1 MSRFL
6 KRLFGKGGFDVQ
18 GNIERLKNNQPP
30 LYELPL
36 DLANPLMDCMLERSY
51 LEDVSERK
59 EFNVVSMPDWEDVDW
74 LRLDRLPVSPLR
86 IDDYDLLSRWQG
98 VLSSLHAWNQK
109 LIFLLQRQR
118 GETHLYIGIQGNFR
132 QEAVKRCQCAF
143 YSSMPG
149 IELHLLD
156 GCAPD
161 EEMKARNIEEIR
173 KIRRQINCS
182 VCGGAVTG
190 IPSFRKNTQ
199 FGVLQTLDKLAFGF
213 KNTNGMDSIYS
224 LIVIAEPLQDVQIT
238 DMISKYQQLGS
249 EIHTEVARHV
259 TENSSGTYSEGSFT
273 AVNVGAGIGVGQ
285 GTSGPMTELLQT
297 LVMLSN
303 PVTAATEGAKQAFRA
318 VLNSVNVGFSRGIST
333 NNSVTYGQSV
343 AKDYLNKFAQYT
355 ELLTD
360 RHCERLRSGRD
371 IGFWNA
377 GVYVLADTMDNVD
390 LVTGMLR
397 SVYSGDYTR
406 VEPIRTH
413 IFHSDN
419 ALATIKSF
427 NLVPIIHPEANEYVE
442 DKEEWHILG
451 KTYQYVSTPVNTE
464 ELSLFTS
471 LPRKDV
477 PGIRFVKNVARFAN
491 NPGKDGGREDLIGL
505 GSIVDTGMVQSNQYT
520 ISLNSLVRHSL
531 IVGSTGCG
539 KTTTCKTLINA
550 VLDKQKPVLI
560 IEPAKDEWVRW
571 AIRQNEEID
580 RMDISE
586 EEKKK
591 RRIVIF
597 EPGLSLFEGTRLSN
611 LRLNPFQPAAIAGAP
626 IDMQTRCEKI
636 TSLIN
641 ATLPTGDILPVIMD
655 EALYAYLKEKV
666 EDFEEEEMEQLLKY
680 PLLEGALSVAKRIL
694 SERGY
699 EQRVTDSFVAA
710 LETRFKY
717 LTRGKRGKILNEY
730 TSTSY
735 EVLFGRNC
743 VINLSKIPNAK
754 DKALI
759 MSMLLLSL
767 YEYRIS
773 AYTYDE
779 EYRRKAQSNELM
791 HLTVIEEAHNVLAR
805 PAAALEG
812 SGNPQQVVADLFSN
826 MLSEIRSLG
835 EGFMIIDQV
844 PTKLIPDVIKNTNYK
859 ICHRMTAVDD
869 CAVMAQ
875 SLALREDQKGI
886 IPTLEQGN
894 IIIAGDL
901 DDAASWVK
909 VTKPNINL

>member
-1 MSRFL
+1 MSSFI
-6 KRLFGKGGFDVQ
+6 KRLFGCNQFDVQ
-18 GNIERLKNNQPP
+18 ANLDRLKDNQRPI
-30 LYELPL
+30 YELPL
-36 DLANPLMDCMLERSY
+36 DLANPLMDYMLERSY
-51 LEDVSERK
+51 LEEVSQRSD
-59 EFNVVSMPDWEDVDW
+59 FNVVTMPTYENMGW

-98 VLSSLHAWNQK
+98 VLSSLHAWRQK
-109 LIFLLQRQR
+109 IIFLLQRR
-118 GETHLYIGIQGNFR
+118 NGETHLYVGVQGLNTD
-132 QEAVKRCQCAF
+132 ECVKKSKSALV
-143 YSSMPG
+143 SSMPG
-149 IELHLLD
+149 IDLHYLD
-156 GCAPD
+156 GQGD
-161 EEMKARNIEEIR
+161 LREIM
-173 KIRRQINCS
+173 QINKQINNS
-182 VCGGAVTG
+182 VCGGAITG

-213 KNTNGMDSIYS
+213 KNVNGLDANYS
-224 LIVIAEPLQDVQIT
+224 LIVVAEPLNDVQIT
-238 DMISKYQQLGS
+238 DIISKFQQLGS
-249 EIHTEVARHV
+249 EIHTEVMRHV
-259 TENSSGTYSEGSFT
+259 TESTSHTYSEGSYTGVNTGMGFGIGEGSVGVLSRLAQVAAYT
-273 AVNVGAGIGVGQ
+273 ADPISLGAGVAFKAILNAIGM
-285 GTSGPMTELLQT
+285 SG
-297 LVMLSN
+297 N
-303 PVTAATEGAKQAFRA
+303 I
-318 VLNSVNVGFSRGIST
+318 GFSRSLST
-333 NNSVTYGQSV
+333 SNSVTYGQSV

-355 ELLTD
+355 EQVTD
-360 RHCERLRSGRD
+360 KHCERLRFGRD

-377 GVYVLADTMDNVD
+377 GVYILADSQDNVD

-406 VEPIRTH
+406 IEPIRTH
-413 IFHSDN
+413 LFNSSS
-419 ALATIKSF
+419 ALETIKNF
-427 NLVPIIHPEANEYVE
+427 NLVPIINPEANEYAS
-442 DKEEWHILG
+442 DEWHLLG
-451 KTYQYVSTPVNTE
+451 KVYQYISTPVNTE

-491 NPGKDGGREDLIGL
+491 NPGKNTNTDDLVKIGN
-505 GSIVDTGMVQSNQYT
+505 IVDTGIQQSNQYT
-520 ISLNSLVRHSL
+520 ISVNSLVRHSL

-550 VLDKQKPVLI
+550 VLEKKKPVLI

-571 AIRQNEEID
+571 AIKQNEEID
-580 RMDISE
+580 KMNLSQ
-586 EEKKK
+586 EEKEHRK
-591 RRIVIF
+591 IIIF
-597 EPGLSLFEGTRLSN
+597 EPGLTMFEGTKLSN
-611 LRLNPFQPAAIAGAP
+611 LRLNPFQPAAIENAP

-655 EALYAYLKEKV
+655 EALYAYLKEQV
-666 EDFEEEEMEQLLKY
+666 EDFEEEEMKPLAKY
-680 PLLEGALSVAKRIL
+680 PLLEGALSVAKRVL
-694 SERGY
+694 TNRGY

-730 TSTSY
+730 ISTSY
-735 EVLFGRNC
+735 EKLFSRNC

-759 MSMLLLSL
+759 MSMILLSL
-767 YEYRIS
+767 YEYRTS
-773 AYTYDE
+773 AYTYSD
-779 EYRRKAQSNELM
+779 EYRRKAQANQLM

-805 PAAALEG
+805 PNMATEG
-812 SGNPQQVVADLFSN
+812 TGNPQQVVADLFSN

-859 ICHRMTAVDD
+859 ICHRMTAIDD

-886 IPTLEQGN
+886 IPTLEQGHA
-894 IIIAGDL
+894 IIAGDL

-909 VTKPNINL
+909 ISKPNINL

>member
-1 MSRFL
+1 MSNFL

-18 GNIERLKNNQPP
+18 ANMERMRKGQKPI
-30 LYELPL
+30 YELPV
-36 DLANPLMDCMLERSY
+36 DLANPLMDYMLERAY
-51 LEDVSERK
+51 LEDISDRS
-59 EFNVVSMPDWEDVDW
+59 EFNVEPMSALESVGW

-98 VLSSLHAWNQK
+98 VLSSLHAWQQK
-109 LIFLLQRQR
+109 LIFLLQRR
-118 GETHLYIGIQGNFR
+118 NGETHLYIGVQGTNTT
-132 QEAVKRCQCAF
+132 ECIKKCKCALVT
-143 YSSMPG
+143 SMPG
-149 IELHLLD
+149 IDLHELEKAD
-156 GCAPD
+156 
-161 EEMKARNIEEIR
+161 MKEFLAISNQIAFAR
-173 KIRRQINCS
+173 
-182 VCGGAVTG
+182 CGGAVTG

-213 KNTNGMDSIYS
+213 KNVNGADANYS
-224 LIVIAEPLQDVQIT
+224 LLVVAEPLKDAQIT
-238 DMISKYQQLGS
+238 DIINKFQQLGS
-249 EIHTEVARHV
+249 EIHAEVTRHV
-259 TENSSGTYSEGSFT
+259 TESTSHSYSEGSFT
-273 AVNVGAGIGVGQ
+273 GVSGGFGFGLGQ
-285 GTSGPMTELLQT
+285 GNLGPLTSMVMGALLAA
-297 LVMLSN
+297 N
-303 PVTAATEGAKQAFRA
+303 PAALAAKHTIGAFLQAMG
-318 VLNSVNVGFSRGIST
+318 VQGNIGFSRGLST
-333 NNSVTYGQSV
+333 SNSVTYGQSV

-355 ELLTD
+355 ELMTD
-360 RHCERLRSGRD
+360 KHCERLRSGRD

-377 GVYVLADTMDNVD
+377 GVYVLADTQDNVD

-406 VEPIRTH
+406 LEPIRTH
-413 IFHSDN
+413 LFKSDS
-419 ALATIKSF
+419 ALETIKNF
-427 NLVPIIHPEANEYVE
+427 NLVPILNPEANEFVK
-442 DKEEWHILG
+442 DAEEWHTLG
-451 KTYQYVSTPVNTE
+451 KAYQYVSTPVNTE

-477 PGIRFVKNVARFAN
+477 PGIRFVKNAARFAN
-491 NPGKDGGREDLIGL
+491 NPGKGGNADDLVKL
-505 GSIVDTGMVQSNQYT
+505 GNIVDTGILQNNSYT
-520 ISLNSLVRHSL
+520 ISVNALVRHSL

-571 AIRQNEEID
+571 AVKQNAEID
-580 RMDISE
+580 RMNLSA
-586 EEKKK
+586 EEKE
-591 RRIVIF
+591 RRKVVIF
-597 EPGLSLFEGTRLSN
+597 EPGLSVFEGTILSQ
-611 LRLNPFQPAAIAGAP
+611 LHLNPFQPAAITGVP

-636 TSLIN
+636 TALIN

-655 EALYAYLKEKV
+655 EALYAYLKEQV
-666 EDFEEEEMEQLLKY
+666 EDFEEEEMEQLRKY
-680 PLLEGALSVAKRIL
+680 PLLEGALDVAKRVL
-694 SERGY
+694 VNRGY

-730 TSTSY
+730 VSTSY
-735 EVLFGRNC
+735 EKLFNRNC

-759 MSMLLLSL
+759 MSMILLSL
-767 YEYRIS
+767 YEYRSS

-779 EYRRKAQSNELM
+779 EYRRRAQANELM

-805 PAAALEG
+805 PSASLEG
-812 SGNPQQVVADLFSN
+812 TGNPQQVVADLFSN

-859 ICHRMTAVDD
+859 ICHRMTAIDD

-875 SLALREDQKGI
+875 ALALREEQKGI

-894 IIIAGDL
+894 VIIAGDL

-909 VTKPNINL
+909 VSRPSINL